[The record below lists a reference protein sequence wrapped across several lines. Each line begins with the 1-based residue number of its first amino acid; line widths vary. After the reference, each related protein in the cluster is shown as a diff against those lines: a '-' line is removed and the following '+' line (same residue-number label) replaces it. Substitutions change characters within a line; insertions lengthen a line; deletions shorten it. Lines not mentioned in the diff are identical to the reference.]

1 MNISNSYSPT
11 SVTIGASYT
20 FGATIGS
27 KQGSGSNSNYHQPFV
42 AERRGLK
49 DRNRIHQ
56 ADGKALSIGA
66 HCSQRLGTVCQMM
79 TFIKHVSKD
88 QQFTITH
95 REILHTSL
103 SIPGSTV
110 KTFLKDAVCLVNT
123 CRFVCSFDIHIPIGM
138 NTIIKIG
145 NGAEVFCILGCSRSN
160 HGRTLQ
166 ITDYA
171 FTCLLYTSD
180 AADD

>member
-27 KQGSGSNSNYHQPFV
+27 KQGSGSNSNYHQPLV

-103 SIPGSTV
+103 GIPGSTV

-123 CRFVCSFDIHIPIGM
+123 CRFVCSFDIHIPIVM
-138 NTIIKIG
+138 ITIIKFG
-145 NGAEVFCILGCSRSN
+145 NCSEVLCILGCSRSN
-160 HGRTLQ
+160 HYRTLQ

-171 FTCLLYTSD
+171 FTI
-180 AADD
+180 